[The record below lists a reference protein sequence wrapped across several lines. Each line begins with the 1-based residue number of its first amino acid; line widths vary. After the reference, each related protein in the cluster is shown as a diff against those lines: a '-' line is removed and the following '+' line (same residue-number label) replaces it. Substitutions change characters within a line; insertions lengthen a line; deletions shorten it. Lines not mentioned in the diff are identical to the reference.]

1 MLDIKDFSFSENQIN
16 FDFKGYLIKIGSY
29 WKLFLVSL
37 AVTFFIAYQ
46 INIRK
51 QKLYAVNT
59 SITMKEENNPFFTA
73 NTSLVFNWGGTSD
86 QVQSISSTLKSRTH
100 NELVV
105 SKLKYYI
112 DYLKEDKYFNT
123 DVYGAVPFYV
133 NIDKNRGQLLNHDV
147 KIKFLSPNQYNLKV
161 EFEDDKVNLF
171 NYSNN
176 SIETTNIGT
185 EIFEKKYTV
194 GEQVLLPFLNFKL
207 EIKNNSKNNY
217 TGEEFIIR
225 FNEFDKTVANYQAL
239 KIVVDK
245 EAGSILNLSLEGTNK
260 TRLVDYLNETVNTLI
275 KNELD
280 KKNLFATN
288 TIKFIDSTLLKTD
301 KELKLSSND
310 LENFQSGTNVIDIEA
325 GGKTFSEELQRLDLE
340 KDKIDRKI
348 NYCNSL
354 KSYLKTNNDFSRLPA
369 PSVAGIEDPN
379 ILINT
384 SKLISLSIQRSQMPY
399 TIKNQKLYE
408 DIDNEINGYKNV
420 LLENINSFRNSMNYD
435 MNMIVAK
442 INQADG
448 KIRQLPQDQQKY
460 AKIQRKLLLNE
471 GVYSNFLAKKS
482 EAEIVKAA
490 NLSDIHFL
498 DQAKDTGG
506 GLIGSRQ
513 DLNYVMAFL
522 LGIFIPLLIISIIF
536 FINTAIQ
543 SIDDI
548 ARLTKIPLIGVIG
561 KKNSKSNLSVFEKP
575 KSPISEAF
583 RAIRSSLQF
592 IYKKQNIQGAKTLM
606 ITSSVGGEGKTFCSL
621 NIATVFALSDKK
633 TIIVGLDLRK
643 PKIFEDFGISNDLG
657 VVNYIIG
664 EKTIDEVI
672 IKTKIPN
679 LDVITSGPIPPNPS
693 EMIMS
698 EAMADLISDLKLKYD
713 YIILDTPPVGLV
725 TDSLELAHFCDVTLY
740 VVRQNHTKRD
750 MITLLNNREKRGELN
765 NISIIMNGFENKA
778 RYGYAYGY
786 GYDYGYGNY
795 SAGYHEVDK
804 KQNIFQIFLQKIT
817 KN

>member
-1 MLDIKDFSFSENQIN
+1 
-16 FDFKGYLIKIGSY
+16 
-29 WKLFLVSL
+29 
-37 AVTFFIAYQ
+37 
-46 INIRK
+46 
-51 QKLYAVNT
+51 
-59 SITMKEENNPFFTA
+59 
-73 NTSLVFNWGGTSD
+73 
-86 QVQSISSTLKSRTH
+86 
-100 NELVV
+100 
-105 SKLKYYI
+105 
-112 DYLKEDKYFNT
+112 
-123 DVYGAVPFYV
+123 
-133 NIDKNRGQLLNHDV
+133 
-147 KIKFLSPNQYNLKV
+147 
-161 EFEDDKVNLF
+161 
-171 NYSNN
+171 
-176 SIETTNIGT
+176 
-185 EIFEKKYTV
+185 
-194 GEQVLLPFLNFKL
+194 
-207 EIKNNSKNNY
+207 
-217 TGEEFIIR
+217 
-225 FNEFDKTVANYQAL
+225 
-239 KIVVDK
+239 
-245 EAGSILNLSLEGTNK
+245 
-260 TRLVDYLNETVNTLI
+260 
-275 KNELD
+275 
-280 KKNLFATN
+280 
-288 TIKFIDSTLLKTD
+288 
-301 KELKLSSND
+301 
-310 LENFQSGTNVIDIEA
+310 
-325 GGKTFSEELQRLDLE
+325 
-340 KDKIDRKI
+340 
-348 NYCNSL
+348 
-354 KSYLKTNNDFSRLPA
+354 
-369 PSVAGIEDPN
+369 
-379 ILINT
+379 
-384 SKLISLSIQRSQMPY
+384 
-399 TIKNQKLYE
+399 
-408 DIDNEINGYKNV
+408 
-420 LLENINSFRNSMNYD
+420 
-435 MNMIVAK
+435 
-442 INQADG
+442 
-448 KIRQLPQDQQKY
+448 
-460 AKIQRKLLLNE
+460 
-471 GVYSNFLAKKS
+471 
-482 EAEIVKAA
+482 
-490 NLSDIHFL
+490 
-498 DQAKDTGG
+498 
-506 GLIGSRQ
+506 
-513 DLNYVMAFL
+513 MAFL